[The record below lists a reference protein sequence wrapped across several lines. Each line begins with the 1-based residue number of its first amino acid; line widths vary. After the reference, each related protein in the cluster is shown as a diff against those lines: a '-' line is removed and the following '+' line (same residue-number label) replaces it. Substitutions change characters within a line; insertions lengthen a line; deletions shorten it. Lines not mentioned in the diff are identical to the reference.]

1 MVFTINRKNLYR
13 KRRYKPLYKQFI
25 NLKKNVQ
32 YRRKIFLNYFKKWK
46 WQKFFKILKNQTKNP
61 KKKFVAFD
69 HNRYSIFTFFRLT
82 FRRKF
87 GHKLQIKKKI
97 SLFYGNLLQKYL
109 KKCISNNLKEKKR
122 IRAMRSNFLFT
133 EVLEK
138 RLDAVLY
145 RAHFAPS
152 IRSARQF
159 ISHRR
164 IYVNKKL
171 ITSKSYILK
180 QGDLIEIPNKFHNLI
195 IKNLKLNHRWPI
207 PPKYLQINYRT
218 LQIIFHDNI
227 KLNNLSCHLP
237 FKLDLNTILTYYK
250 N

>member
-46 WQKFFKILKNQTKNP
+46 WQKFLKILKNQTKNP
-61 KKKFVAFD
+61 KKNFVMFD

-82 FRRKF
+82 FKRKF
-87 GHKLQIKKKI
+87 SHKSQIKKKI
-97 SLFYGNLLQKYL
+97 SLFYGSFLQKYL
-109 KKCISNNLKEKKR
+109 KKCVSTSLKKR
-122 IRAMRSNFLFT
+122 KKIQAIRSNFLFIET
-133 EVLEK
+133 LEK

-145 RAHFAPS
+145 RAHFTLS
-152 IRSARQF
+152 IRGARQL
-159 ISHRR
+159 ISHRH

-171 ITSKSYILK
+171 VTNKSYILK
-180 QGDLIEIPNKFHNLI
+180 QGDLIEVKSKFHNLI
-195 IKNLKLNHRWPI
+195 IKNLKSNHKWPI
-207 PPKYLQINYRT
+207 PPKYLQINYKT
-218 LQIIFHDNI
+218 LQILFHDNI
-227 KLNNLSCHLP
+227 KLNNLSCHFP
-237 FKLDLNTILTYYK
+237 FKLDLNTMLTYYK